1 MAIRAGLRLIGP
13 ASDIQCPPHLTQ
25 ISRTTRCDSVLFTAS
40 EGLKTEA
47 FVSHPLQ
54 TSDALGVGQVQVGPD
69 AIALASQLTKGLGL
83 SHAKAAAVLRDGY
96 GLTVSRSGLCRAI
109 QRLGTKAA
117 PTYDALVQATQ
128 TSLLIWID
136 ETGWR
141 VAGRLQWLWVAVSE
155 QATVFKIQP
164 GRGFF
169 DEAATLLGADYEGFL
184 HHDGWRS
191 YYTFPRAFHQ
201 SCVAHIVRR
210 CEELITRGSRAA
222 AWFPQAVLDLVQRG
236 LALRDRGEAGTI
248 TPHGLAVATG
258 RLDAALGRLLA
269 RPVRTPEHRR
279 LATHLDHE
287 RPHLFTFLHCP
298 GVHATNNVAY
308 AGRGIGDA
316 MPRPGICRV
325 GGGCALAASAGRA
338 LVFTDAAYSGG
349 CLSGL
354 AIASGRSLERSWLP
368 SLRHLALVG
377 AARAARERDC
387 GASDR
392 GHSLGRGRDS
402 DPR

>member
-1 MAIRAGLRLIGP
+1 
-13 ASDIQCPPHLTQ
+13 
-25 ISRTTRCDSVLFTAS
+25 
-40 EGLKTEA
+40 
-47 FVSHPLQ
+47 
-54 TSDALGVGQVQVGPD
+54 VQVGPD
-69 AIALASQLTKGLGL
+69 AIALATQLTKGLGL

-210 CEELITRGSRAA
+210 CEELITCGSRAA

-258 RLDAALGRLLA
+258 RLDATLGRLLA

-279 LATHLDHE
+279 LAKHLRHE

-308 AGRGIGDA
+308 AASRIMPGRRRVRCEHRGISGSVRLQCRHNHRLWRKANRLSDGWNRDGVA
-316 MPRPGICRV
+316 PEGSAWPRARSFSRM
-325 GGGCALAASAGRA
+325 SAWR
-338 LVFTDAAYSGG
+338 
-349 CLSGL
+349 
-354 AIASGRSLERSWLP
+354 
-368 SLRHLALVG
+368 
-377 AARAARERDC
+377 
-387 GASDR
+387 
-392 GHSLGRGRDS
+392 
-402 DPR
+402 